1 MVILIMFSVFIVLLV
16 WEIITRKL
24 IVKEQ
29 NSDEAKARRERI
41 KMEKLNDIV
50 FKQPYHYNPR
60 RR

>member
-29 NSDEAKARRERI
+29 NSDEAKARRERLEM
-41 KMEKLNDIV
+41 KKLNDIV
-50 FKQPYHYNPR
+50 FKQPYYYNPR

>member
-1 MVILIMFSVFIVLLV
+1 MNILIMFSVFIVLLV

-29 NSDEAKARRERI
+29 NSDEAKARIERL
-41 KMEKLNDIV
+41 KMKKLNDIV
-50 FKQPYHYNPR
+50 FKQPYYYNPR